1 MNKFKIFSKYPI
13 LSIATITGFI
23 FIATPL
29 LFSLILSTLI
39 VVPIY
44 LAVQLFGDKN

>member
-1 MNKFKIFSKYPI
+1 MNKFKVFSKYPI
-13 LSIATITGFI
+13 LSIATIGTFI

-29 LFSLILSTLI
+29 IFSLVLSVLI

-44 LAVQLFGDKN
+44 LAVQLFGGKE